1 LIKGDFS
8 INILSISNKIL
19 YSSKNFLLGEN
30 GLPDK
35 KYEKYIM
42 INEEIQPNSLF
53 SINLKIPQKN
63 EEKDEK
69 IDIKFNLKLVNDNL
83 SEFLL
88 PCSFSFILCSL
99 RIKIE
104 CLKYKLIIE
113 NNGLTLGT
121 KFLEE
126 NEIIDFNLECLN
138 KNNKIDFKVIYRS
151 NFDNEAKEPK
161 LSHKNNNFTLKLE
174 NEYNK
179 VNISEQ
185 KFSLQ
190 LFSAILYIFN

>member
-1 LIKGDFS
+1 MVLLIL
-8 INILSISNKIL
+8 IQ
-19 YSSKNFLLGEN
+19 YSSKDFLSGEN
-30 GLPDK
+30 GFPDK
-35 KYEKYIM
+35 KYEKYIR
-42 INEEIQPNSLF
+42 INEEIKPNSLF

-63 EEKDEK
+63 EKEDEK

-83 SEFLL
+83 KELLL

-104 CLKYKLIIE
+104 CSQYKLIIE

-126 NEIIDFNLECLN
+126 NEIINFNLECLN

-161 LSHKNNNFTLKLE
+161 LSHKNNSFSLKIE

-185 KFSLQ
+185 KFSLK
-190 LFSAILYIFN
+190 L